1 MAALA
6 QSLAKTAGSMGEL
19 RNQVAQV
26 ELQDQVVSFLSR
38 IFVSL

>member
-6 QSLAKTAGSMGEL
+6 HSLAKTAGSVDGL

-26 ELQDQVVSFLSR
+26 DLQDLMVPFLSCM
-38 IFVSL
+38 FLNL